1 MVVFMRMTFLLSLL
15 LFQTESLKIGRGKL
29 AFVYVYSILINIYY
43 MASTEVTTGDLAM
56 DKIHMVL
63 VSPTNLEYSDSRES
77 HRQKTEK
84 LKK

>member
-1 MVVFMRMTFLLSLL
+1 
-15 LFQTESLKIGRGKL
+15 
-29 AFVYVYSILINIYY
+29 